1 MALGQLYEY
10 LVRRD
15 SVSIFEYMPEEL
27 LGTVESVDTSTVIV
41 KVENDD
47 KLRGLQV
54 NHLISIQSS
63 KVGQHLIGLVS
74 KIIRKSAY
82 SDPVAD
88 VSPEFGFN
96 IIKVILIGTHFDRDA
111 GKDNVFRRSLATI
124 PTINAECH
132 LIHGDRLKRFMQAIS
147 SIPEGEDAVSL
158 QIGNYSIDEDATAWL
173 NGNKLFQRHAVIV
186 GSTGSGKSWCV
197 AKILEQVASLKSADA
212 ILFDIHG
219 EYSTL
224 QGDSF
229 SHLKVAG
236 PNETIGEGTLFLP
249 YWLLTYEEMLS
260 LMLDRSDNNAPNQA
274 MMFNS
279 AVIEGKKQFLID
291 ADKAEMEAN
300 ITLDSPIPYN
310 LDALLFSLK
319 SKDEEMVPGAK
330 ANTEKQGPYF
340 GKLTRFIQ
348 RLETKQKDKRLN
360 FMFASEDDLL
370 SYDYMSVLCSK
381 LMLPSVAGKKG
392 VKIIDFS
399 EVPSDILPLIVSLI
413 ARIIFSVQQWTTV
426 EHRHPIAIFCDEAHL
441 YIPANTEKSIDDA
454 SLVTFERIS
463 KEGRKYGIGLVVISQ
478 RPSEVNRTVLSQSNN
493 FIAMR
498 LTNVDDQSVVKR
510 LLPDSLG
517 DYAEMLPIL
526 DIGEALVVGDASLL
540 PSRIRITPPTLK
552 PRSATIDFWDEW
564 SKDTTSVD
572 ISGAIEALRKQA
584 K

>member
-1 MALGQLYEY
+1 M
-10 LVRRD
+10 
-15 SVSIFEYMPEEL
+15 SIFEYSPEEL

-63 KVGQHLIGLVS
+63 KIGQHLIGLVS

-88 VSPEFGFN
+88 LSPEFGFN

-132 LIHGDRLKRFMQAIS
+132 LIHGARLKRFMQAIS
-147 SIPEGEDAVSL
+147 SIPEDEDTVSL

-197 AKILEQVASLKSADA
+197 AKILEQVAALKSADA

-229 SHLKVAG
+229 THLKVAG
-236 PNETIGEGTLFLP
+236 PNDAMGEGRLFLP

-279 AVIEGKKQFLID
+279 AVIEGKKKFLTD
-291 ADKAEMEAN
+291 ANKAEMEAN

-310 LDALLFSLK
+310 LDALLSFIK
-319 SKDEEMVPGAK
+319 SKDEEMIPGAK

-348 RLETKQKDKRLN
+348 RLETKRNDKRLN

-381 LMLPSVAGKKG
+381 LMLPAVSGKKG

-413 ARIIFSVQQWTTV
+413 ARVIFSVQQWTTV

-441 YIPANTEKSIDDA
+441 YIPANTEKSIDAA

-540 PSRIRITPPTLK
+540 PSRIRINPPNMK
-552 PRSATIDFWDEW
+552 PQSATIDFWDEW
-564 SKDTTSVD
+564 SKETTAID
-572 ISGAIEALRKQA
+572 IGNAIEALRKQS

>member
-1 MALGQLYEY
+1 MN
-10 LVRRD
+10 
-15 SVSIFEYMPEEL
+15 IFEYTPEEL
-27 LGTVESVDTSTVIV
+27 LGTVESVDTSIVIV

-63 KVGQHLIGLVS
+63 KIGQHLIGLVS

-82 SDPVAD
+82 SDPTAD
-88 VSPEFGFN
+88 LSPEFGFN

-132 LIHGDRLKRFMQAIS
+132 LIHGDRLKQFMQAIS

-197 AKILEQVASLKSADA
+197 AKILEQVAVLKSADA

-224 QGDSF
+224 QSDSF
-229 SHLKVAG
+229 THLKVAG
-236 PNETIGEGTLFLP
+236 PNDAIGEGMLFLP

-274 MMFNS
+274 MMFSS

-310 LDALLFSLK
+310 LNALLSFLK

-330 ANTEKQGPYF
+330 AGTEKQGPYF

-370 SYDYMSVLCSK
+370 SYNYMSVLCSK
-381 LMLPSVAGKKG
+381 LMLPAEEGKKG

-413 ARIIFSVQQWTTV
+413 ARVIFSVQQWTTV

-540 PSRIRITPPTLK
+540 PSRIRISPPTLK

-564 SKDTTSVD
+564 SKSTTTVD
-572 ISGAIEALRKQA
+572 ISGAIEALRKQS

>member
-1 MALGQLYEY
+1 M
-10 LVRRD
+10 
-15 SVSIFEYMPEEL
+15 SIFEYTPEEL
-27 LGTVESVDTSTVIV
+27 LGTIESVDTSTVIV

-63 KVGQHLIGLVS
+63 KIGQHLIGLVS

-82 SDPVAD
+82 SYPVAD
-88 VSPEFGFN
+88 LSPELGFN

-147 SIPEGEDAVSL
+147 SIPEGEDTVSL

-229 SHLKVAG
+229 THLKVAG
-236 PNETIGEGTLFLP
+236 PNDKMGEGMLFLP

-274 MMFNS
+274 MMFS
-279 AVIEGKKQFLID
+279 RAVIEGKKGFLRN

-300 ITLDSPIPYN
+300 ITLDSPVPYN
-310 LDALLFSLK
+310 LDILLEALK
-319 SKDEEMVPGAK
+319 AKDTEMVPGARS
-330 ANTEKQGPYF
+330 EKQGTYN

-370 SYDYMSVLCSK
+370 SYDYMSILCSK
-381 LMLPSVAGKKG
+381 LMLPSANGKKG

-413 ARIIFSVQQWTTV
+413 ARVIFSVQQWTTV

-540 PSRIRITPPTLK
+540 PSRIRIAPPKMK

-564 SKDTTSVD
+564 SKESTSVD
-572 ISGAIEALRKQA
+572 IGSAIEALRKQS

>member
-1 MALGQLYEY
+1 M
-10 LVRRD
+10 
-15 SVSIFEYMPEEL
+15 SIFTYSQDEL

-41 KVENDD
+41 KVDNDN

-82 SDPVAD
+82 SDTD
-88 VSPEFGFN
+88 VDMSPEFGFN
-96 IIKVILIGTHFDRDA
+96 IIKVILIGTHFD
-111 GKDNVFRRSLATI
+111 KDGSRENVFRRSLATI

-132 LIHGDRLKRFMQAIS
+132 LISGDRLKRFMQAIS

-197 AKILEQVASLKSADA
+197 AKILEQVAALKSADA

-224 QGDSF
+224 QGDNF
-229 SHLKVAG
+229 THLKVAG
-236 PNETIGEGTLFLP
+236 PNDGMEDGMLFLP

-260 LMLDRSDNNAPNQA
+260 LMLDRSDSNAPNQA
-274 MMFNS
+274 MMFS
-279 AVIEGKKQFLID
+279 STVIDGKKEFLKND
-291 ADKAEMEAN
+291 GKDEMEAN

-310 LDALLFSLK
+310 LDNLLNSLK
-319 SKDEEMVPGAK
+319 TKDTEMVSG
-330 ANTEKQGPYF
+330 TRGDKQGPYF

-360 FMFASEDDLL
+360 FMFSSEDHLL
-370 SYDYMSVLCSK
+370 SYDYMSELCNK
-381 LMLPSVAGKKG
+381 LMLPSIAGKKG

-413 ARIIFSVQQWTTV
+413 ARVIFSVQQWTTA

-540 PSRIRITPPTLK
+540 PSRIRIAPPNLK

-564 SKDTTSVD
+564 SKDSTEVD
-572 ISGAIEALRKQA
+572 IASAIEALRKQS

>member
-1 MALGQLYEY
+1 MGIFTY
-10 LVRRD
+10 LPD
-15 SVSIFEYMPEEL
+15 EL
-27 LGTVESVDTSTVIV
+27 LGTVESVDTSTVIIR
-41 KVENDD
+41 VENDD

-82 SDPVAD
+82 SDSAAD
-88 VSPEFGFN
+88 ITPELGFN
-96 IIKVILIGTHFDRDA
+96 IIKVILIGTHFDRD
-111 GKDNVFRRSLATI
+111 GDKENVFRRSLATI

-132 LIHGDRLKRFMQAIS
+132 LIHGERLKQFMQAIS
-147 SIPEGEDAVSL
+147 SIPEGEDAISL
-158 QIGNYSIDEDATAWL
+158 QIGHYSIDEDATAWL

-219 EYSTL
+219 EYSPL
-224 QGDSF
+224 QGESF

-236 PNETIGEGTLFLP
+236 PNDNIGNGILFLP

-260 LMLDRSDNNAPNQA
+260 LMLDRSDSNAPNQA
-274 MMFNS
+274 MMFSN
-279 AVIEGKKQFLID
+279 AVIDGKKAFLREVGNQ
-291 ADKAEMEAN
+291 EMEAN
-300 ITLDSPIPYN
+300 ITLDSPIPYSLNN
-310 LDALLFSLK
+310 LLNSLK
-319 SKDEEMVPGAK
+319 EKDTEMVQGA
-330 ANTEKQGPYF
+330 NNREKQGAYY

-348 RLETKQKDKRLN
+348 RLETKQRDKRLN
-360 FMFASEDDLL
+360 FMFSSDESLL
-370 SYDYMSVLCSK
+370 SYDYMGELCTK
-381 LMLPSVAGKKG
+381 LMAPSVDGKKG

-413 ARIIFSVQQWTTV
+413 ARVIFSVQQWTPV
-426 EHRHPIAIFCDEAHL
+426 DARHPIAIFCDEAHL

-463 KEGRKYGIGLVVISQ
+463 KEGRKYGVGLVVISQ

-540 PSRIRITPPTLK
+540 PSRIRVTAPNLK

-564 SKDTTSVD
+564 SKEKTAVD
-572 ISGAIEALRKQA
+572 LRNAIEALRKQSR
-584 K
+584 

>member
-1 MALGQLYEY
+1 
-10 LVRRD
+10 
-15 SVSIFEYMPEEL
+15 
-27 LGTVESVDTSTVIV
+27 
-41 KVENDD
+41 
-47 KLRGLQV
+47 
-54 NHLISIQSS
+54 
-63 KVGQHLIGLVS
+63 
-74 KIIRKSAY
+74 
-82 SDPVAD
+82 
-88 VSPEFGFN
+88 
-96 IIKVILIGTHFDRDA
+96 
-111 GKDNVFRRSLATI
+111 
-124 PTINAECH
+124 
-132 LIHGDRLKRFMQAIS
+132 MQAIS
-147 SIPEGEDAVSL
+147 SIPAGEDTVSL

-197 AKILEQVASLKSADA
+197 AKILEQVAALKSADA

-219 EYSTL
+219 EYSPL

-229 SHLKVAG
+229 THLKVAG
-236 PNETIGEGTLFLP
+236 PNDDIQDGMLFLP

-274 MMFNS
+274 MMFSS
-279 AVIEGKKQFLID
+279 AVIDGKKEFLRN
-291 ADKAEMEAN
+291 ADKTEMEAN
-300 ITLDSPIPYN
+300 ITLDSPIPYSLDN
-310 LDALLFSLK
+310 LLAFLK
-319 SKDEEMVPGAK
+319 SKDTEMVSGSRS
-330 ANTEKQGPYF
+330 EKQGPYF

-360 FMFASEDDLL
+360 FMFSSDPHLL
-370 SYDYMSVLCSK
+370 SYDYMSELCGK
-381 LMLPSVAGKKG
+381 LMLPSVSGKNG

-413 ARIIFSVQQWTTV
+413 ARVIFSVQQWTTAD
-426 EHRHPIAIFCDEAHL
+426 HRHPIAIFCDEAHL

-540 PSRIRITPPTLK
+540 PSRIRIAPPNMK

-564 SKDTTSVD
+564 SKESTAVD
-572 ISGAIEALRKQA
+572 IASAIEALRKQS

>member
-1 MALGQLYEY
+1 M
-10 LVRRD
+10 
-15 SVSIFEYMPEEL
+15 
-27 LGTVESVDTSTVIV
+27 
-41 KVENDD
+41 
-47 KLRGLQV
+47 
-54 NHLISIQSS
+54 
-63 KVGQHLIGLVS
+63 
-74 KIIRKSAY
+74 
-82 SDPVAD
+82 
-88 VSPEFGFN
+88 
-96 IIKVILIGTHFDRDA
+96 
-111 GKDNVFRRSLATI
+111 
-124 PTINAECH
+124 
-132 LIHGDRLKRFMQAIS
+132 
-147 SIPEGEDAVSL
+147 

-197 AKILEQVASLKSADA
+197 AKILEQVAALKSADA

-219 EYSTL
+219 EYSPL

-229 SHLKVAG
+229 THLKVAG
-236 PNETIGEGTLFLP
+236 PNDDIQDGMLFLP

-274 MMFNS
+274 MMFSS
-279 AVIEGKKQFLID
+279 AVIDGKKEFLRN
-291 ADKAEMEAN
+291 ADKTEMEAN
-300 ITLDSPIPYN
+300 ITLDSPIPYSLDN
-310 LDALLFSLK
+310 LLAFLK
-319 SKDEEMVPGAK
+319 SKDTEMVSGSRS
-330 ANTEKQGPYF
+330 EKQGPYF

-360 FMFASEDDLL
+360 FMFSSDPHLL
-370 SYDYMSVLCSK
+370 SYDYMSELCGK
-381 LMLPSVAGKKG
+381 LMLPSVSGKKG

-413 ARIIFSVQQWTTV
+413 ARVIFSVQQWTTAD
-426 EHRHPIAIFCDEAHL
+426 HRHPIAIFCDEAHL

-540 PSRIRITPPTLK
+540 PSRIRIAPPNMK

-564 SKDTTSVD
+564 SKESTAVD
-572 ISGAIEALRKQA
+572 IASAIEALRKQS

>member
-1 MALGQLYEY
+1 M
-10 LVRRD
+10 
-15 SVSIFEYMPEEL
+15 SIFTYTPEEL

-63 KVGQHLIGLVS
+63 RVGQHLIGLVS

-82 SDPVAD
+82 SDPSAD
-88 VSPEFGFN
+88 VIPELGFN
-96 IIKVILIGTHFDRDA
+96 VIKVILIGTHFDRDG
-111 GKDNVFRRSLATI
+111 GKENVFRRSLSTV

-132 LIHGDRLKRFMQAIS
+132 LIHGERLKKFMQAIS
-147 SIPEGEDAVSL
+147 SIPEGEDTVSL

-197 AKILEQVASLKSADA
+197 AKILEQVAALKSSNAL
-212 ILFDIHG
+212 LFDIHG

-224 QGDSF
+224 QGDNF
-229 SHLKVAG
+229 QHLKVAG
-236 PNETIGEGTLFLP
+236 PNDSIQEGMLFLP

-260 LMLDRSDNNAPNQA
+260 LMLDRSDSNAPNQA
-274 MMFNS
+274 MMFSS
-279 AVIEGKKQFLID
+279 AVIDGKKNFLRD
-291 ADKAEMEAN
+291 SGKTEMEAN
-300 ITLDSPIPYN
+300 ITLDSPIPYS
-310 LDALLFSLK
+310 LDKLLIYLK
-319 SKDEEMVPGAK
+319 SKDTEMVPGANNK
-330 ANTEKQGPYF
+330 EKQGTYF
-340 GKLTRFIQ
+340 SKLTRFIQ

-360 FMFASEDDLL
+360 FMFCSDESLL
-370 SYDYMSVLCSK
+370 TYDYMAELCSK
-381 LMLPSVAGKKG
+381 LMLPSNDGRNG

-413 ARIIFSVQQWTTV
+413 ARVIFSVQQWAST
-426 EHRHPIAIFCDEAHL
+426 ENRHPIAIFCDEAHL

-540 PSRIRITPPTLK
+540 PSRIRVSPPNLK

-564 SKDTTSVD
+564 SKTSNKVD
-572 ISGAIEALRKQA
+572 IVSAIESLRKQS

>member
-1 MALGQLYEY
+1 M
-10 LVRRD
+10 
-15 SVSIFEYMPEEL
+15 SIFEYTPEEL

-63 KVGQHLIGLVS
+63 KIGQHLIGLVS

-82 SDPVAD
+82 SYPVAD
-88 VSPEFGFN
+88 LSPEFGFN

-147 SIPEGEDAVSL
+147 SIPEGEDTVSL

-197 AKILEQVASLKSADA
+197 AKILEQVAVLKSADA

-224 QGDSF
+224 QSDSF
-229 SHLKVAG
+229 THLKVAG
-236 PNETIGEGTLFLP
+236 PNDAMGEGMLFLP

-274 MMFNS
+274 MMFS
-279 AVIEGKKQFLID
+279 GAVIEGKKQFLID
-291 ADKAEMEAN
+291 AGKAEMEAN

-310 LDALLFSLK
+310 LSALLSFLK

-330 ANTEKQGPYF
+330 AGTEKQGPYF

-381 LMLPSVAGKKG
+381 LMLPAEEGKKG

-413 ARIIFSVQQWTTV
+413 ARVIFSVQQWTTV

-540 PSRIRITPPTLK
+540 PSRIRISPPALK

-564 SKDTTSVD
+564 SKSTPSVD
-572 ISGAIEALRKQA
+572 ISGAIEALRKQS

>member
-1 MALGQLYEY
+1 M
-10 LVRRD
+10 
-15 SVSIFEYMPEEL
+15 SIFTYTPEEL
-27 LGTVESVDTSTVIV
+27 LGTVESVDTSTIIV

-54 NHLISIQSS
+54 NHLITIQSS
-63 KVGQHLIGLVS
+63 RVGQHLIGLVS

-82 SDPVAD
+82 SEPIAELT
-88 VSPEFGFN
+88 PELGYN
-96 IIKVILIGTHFDRDA
+96 IIKIILIGTHFD
-111 GKDNVFRRSLATI
+111 KDGQKENVFRRSLATV

-132 LIHGDRLKRFMQAIS
+132 LIYGDKLKNFMQAIS
-147 SIPEGEDAVSL
+147 SIPEGEDTVCL
-158 QIGNYSIDEDATAWL
+158 EIGNYSIDEEATAWL

-197 AKILEQVASLKSADA
+197 ARVLEQVADLKSADA

-224 QGDSF
+224 QGVSF
-229 SHLKVAG
+229 THLKVAG
-236 PNETIGEGTLFLP
+236 PNDDSGEGILFLP

-274 MMFNS
+274 MMFS
-279 AVIEGKKQFLID
+279 GAVIDGKKEFLRE
-291 ADKAEMEAN
+291 ANKAEMEAI
-300 ITLDSPIPYN
+300 ITLDSPVPYR
-310 LDALLFSLK
+310 LDRLLDFLK
-319 SKDEEMVPGAK
+319 AKDVEMVSGSK
-330 ANTEKQGPYF
+330 TEKQGPYF

-360 FMFASEDDLL
+360 FMFSNNESLL
-370 SYDYMSVLCSK
+370 SYDYMMELCSK
-381 LMLPSVAGKKG
+381 LMMPANDGEKG

-413 ARIIFSVQQWTTV
+413 ARVIFSVQQWASI
-426 EHRHPIAIFCDEAHL
+426 ENRHPIAIFCDEAHL
-441 YIPANTEKSIDDA
+441 YIPAHTEKSVDDA
-454 SLVTFERIS
+454 SLVTFERLS

-498 LTNVDDQSVVKR
+498 LTNVDDQAVVKR

-526 DIGEALVVGDASLL
+526 DIGEALIVGDASLL
-540 PSRIRITPPTLK
+540 PSRIRITPPRLK

-564 SKDTTSVD
+564 SKTSAAVD
-572 ISGAIEALRKQA
+572 IASAIEALRKQS

>member
-1 MALGQLYEY
+1 MG
-10 LVRRD
+10 
-15 SVSIFEYMPEEL
+15 IFTYSPDEL
-27 LGTVESVDTSTVIV
+27 LGTVESVDTSTVIIR
-41 KVENDD
+41 VENDD

-82 SDPVAD
+82 SDSAAD
-88 VSPEFGFN
+88 ITPELGFN
-96 IIKVILIGTHFDRDA
+96 IIKVILIGTHFDRD
-111 GKDNVFRRSLATI
+111 GDKENVFRRSLATI

-132 LIHGDRLKRFMQAIS
+132 LIHGERLKQFMQAIS

-158 QIGNYSIDEDATAWL
+158 QIGHYSIDEDATAWL

-219 EYSTL
+219 EYSPL
-224 QGDSF
+224 QGESF

-236 PNETIGEGTLFLP
+236 PNDNIGNGILFLP

-260 LMLDRSDNNAPNQA
+260 LMLDRSDSNAPNQA
-274 MMFNS
+274 MMFSN
-279 AVIEGKKQFLID
+279 AVIDGKKAFLREVGNQ
-291 ADKAEMEAN
+291 EMEAN
-300 ITLDSPIPYN
+300 ITLDSPIPYSLNN
-310 LDALLFSLK
+310 LLNSLK
-319 SKDEEMVPGAK
+319 EKDTEMVQGA
-330 ANTEKQGPYF
+330 NNREKQGAYY

-348 RLETKQKDKRLN
+348 RLETKQRDKRLN
-360 FMFASEDDLL
+360 FMFSSDESLL
-370 SYDYMSVLCSK
+370 SYDYMGELCTK
-381 LMLPSVAGKKG
+381 LMAPSVDGKKG

-413 ARIIFSVQQWTTV
+413 ARVIFSVQQWTPV
-426 EHRHPIAIFCDEAHL
+426 DARHPIAIFCDEAHL

-463 KEGRKYGIGLVVISQ
+463 KEGRKYGVGLVVISQ

-540 PSRIRITPPTLK
+540 PSRIRVTAPNLK

-564 SKDTTSVD
+564 SKEKTAVD
-572 ISGAIEALRKQA
+572 LHNAIEALRKQSR
-584 K
+584 

>member
-1 MALGQLYEY
+1 M
-10 LVRRD
+10 
-15 SVSIFEYMPEEL
+15 SIFEYTPEEL

-63 KVGQHLIGLVS
+63 KIGQHLIGLVS

-82 SDPVAD
+82 SDPIAD
-88 VSPEFGFN
+88 ITPELGFN

-111 GKDNVFRRSLATI
+111 GKENVFRRSLATI

-197 AKILEQVASLKSADA
+197 AKILEQVAVLKSADA

-224 QGDSF
+224 QGDNF
-229 SHLKVAG
+229 IHLKVAG
-236 PNETIGEGTLFLP
+236 PNDVMEEGILFLP

-274 MMFNS
+274 MMFS
-279 AVIEGKKQFLID
+279 GAVIDGKKDFLRN

-310 LDALLFSLK
+310 LDELLSFLK
-319 SKDEEMVPGAK
+319 SKDTEMVPGARG
-330 ANTEKQGPYF
+330 EKQGTYN

-360 FMFASEDDLL
+360 FMFAADDALL

-381 LMLPSVAGKKG
+381 LMLPSIAGKKG

-413 ARIIFSVQQWTTV
+413 ARVIFSVQQWTTV

-540 PSRIRITPPTLK
+540 PSRIRITPPNMK

-564 SKDTTSVD
+564 SKESTSVD
-572 ISGAIEALRKQA
+572 ISGAIEALRKQS

>member
-1 MALGQLYEY
+1 M
-10 LVRRD
+10 RRGIM
-15 SVSIFEYMPEEL
+15 SIFEYTPEEL

-63 KVGQHLIGLVS
+63 KIGQHLIGLVS

-82 SDPVAD
+82 SDPVAEL
-88 VSPEFGFN
+88 SPEFGFN

-147 SIPEGEDAVSL
+147 SIPEGEDMVSL

-197 AKILEQVASLKSADA
+197 AKILEQVAVLKSADA

-224 QGDSF
+224 QNDNF
-229 SHLKVAG
+229 THLKVAG
-236 PNETIGEGTLFLP
+236 PNDAMGEGMLFLP

-274 MMFNS
+274 MMFSN

-291 ADKAEMEAN
+291 AGKAEMEAN

-310 LDALLFSLK
+310 LSALLFFLK

-330 ANTEKQGPYF
+330 VGTEKQGTYF

-370 SYDYMSVLCSK
+370 SYDYMSELCSK
-381 LMLPSVAGKKG
+381 LMLPAEEGKKG

-399 EVPSDILPLIVSLI
+399 EVPSDIFPLIVSLI
-413 ARIIFSVQQWTTV
+413 ARVIFSVQQWTTV

-463 KEGRKYGIGLVVISQ
+463 KEGRKYGIDLVAISQ

-498 LTNVDDQSVVKR
+498 LTNVDD
-510 LLPDSLG
+510 
-517 DYAEMLPIL
+517 
-526 DIGEALVVGDASLL
+526 
-540 PSRIRITPPTLK
+540 
-552 PRSATIDFWDEW
+552 
-564 SKDTTSVD
+564 
-572 ISGAIEALRKQA
+572 
-584 K
+584 

>member
-1 MALGQLYEY
+1 M
-10 LVRRD
+10 
-15 SVSIFEYMPEEL
+15 SIFTYEQDEL

-41 KVENDD
+41 RVDNDD

-63 KVGQHLIGLVS
+63 KIGQHLIGLVS

-82 SDPVAD
+82 SDATAD
-88 VSPEFGFN
+88 VVAELGFN
-96 IIKVILIGTHFDRDA
+96 IIKVILIGTHFDKE
-111 GKDNVFRRSLATI
+111 GEKENVFRRSLATV

-132 LIHGDRLKRFMQAIS
+132 LIHGERLKKFMQAIS

-197 AKILEQVASLKSADA
+197 AKILEQVAELKSANA

-224 QGDSF
+224 TGESF
-229 SHLKVAG
+229 THLKVAG
-236 PNETIGEGTLFLP
+236 PNDSIEEGKLFLP

-274 MMFNS
+274 MMFSS
-279 AVIEGKKQFLID
+279 AVIEGKKQFLRN
-291 ADKAEMEAN
+291 ADKIEMEAN
-300 ITLDSPIPYN
+300 ITLDSPVPYS
-310 LDALLFSLK
+310 LDSLLDTLK
-319 SKDEEMVPGAK
+319 QKDTEMVPGARG
-330 ANTEKQGPYF
+330 EKQGTYN

-360 FMFASEDDLL
+360 FLFSNDESLL
-370 SYDYMSVLCSK
+370 NYDYMSVLCSK
-381 LMLPSVAGKKG
+381 LMQPSVDGKKG

-413 ARIIFSVQQWTTV
+413 ARVIFSVQQWANI
-426 EHRHPIAIFCDEAHL
+426 ENRHPIALFCDEAHL
-441 YIPANTEKSIDDA
+441 YIPSKTEKSIDDA

-540 PSRIRITPPTLK
+540 PSRIRVSAPILK

-564 SKDTTSVD
+564 SKKSANVD
-572 ISGAIEALRKQA
+572 IVNSIEALRKQS

>member
-1 MALGQLYEY
+1 MGIFTY
-10 LVRRD
+10 L
-15 SVSIFEYMPEEL
+15 PNEL
-27 LGTVESVDTSTVIV
+27 LGTVESVDTSTVIIR
-41 KVENDD
+41 VENDD
-47 KLRGLQV
+47 RLRGLQV
-54 NHLISIQSS
+54 NHLVAIQSS
-63 KVGQHLIGLVS
+63 RVGQHLIGLVA
-74 KIIRKSAY
+74 KIIRKSA
-82 SDPVAD
+82 SSNAD
-88 VSPEFGFN
+88 TELVPEFGFN
-96 IIKVILIGTHFDRDA
+96 IIKVILIGTHFDRA
-111 GKDNVFRRSLATI
+111 GERDNVFRRSLATI
-124 PTINAECH
+124 PTINAECY
-132 LIHGDRLKRFMQAIS
+132 LVHGERLKKFMQAIS
-147 SIPEGEDAVSL
+147 SIPANGDTVSL

-197 AKILEQVASLKSADA
+197 AKILEQVAGLKSADA

-219 EYSTL
+219 EYTTL
-224 QGDSF
+224 QGDNF
-229 SHLKVAG
+229 LHLRVAG
-236 PNETIGEGTLFLP
+236 PNDSLGDGVLFLP

-260 LMLDRSDNNAPNQA
+260 LMLDRSDSNAPNQA
-274 MMFNS
+274 MIFSNE
-279 AVIEGKKQFLID
+279 VINGKKSFLRD
-291 ADKAEMEAN
+291 DNKTEMEAN

-310 LDALLFSLK
+310 LSSLLETLK
-319 SKDEEMVPGAK
+319 RKDTEMVSG
-330 ANTEKQGPYF
+330 TRGEKQGPYF

-348 RLETKQKDKRLN
+348 RLETKHQDKRLN
-360 FMFASEDDLL
+360 FMFSNDGSLL
-370 SYDYMSVLCSK
+370 TYDYMAKLCNN
-381 LMLPSVAGKKG
+381 LMAPSNNGMKG

-413 ARIIFSVQQWTTV
+413 ARIIFSVQQWTDAS
-426 EHRHPIAIFCDEAHL
+426 HRHPIAIFCDEAHL

-498 LTNVDDQSVVKR
+498 LTNVDDQAVVKR

-540 PSRIRITPPTLK
+540 PSRIRVSPPELK

-564 SKDTTSVD
+564 SKDASKVD
-572 ISGAIEALRKQA
+572 ISGAIEALRKQSR
-584 K
+584 

>member
-1 MALGQLYEY
+1 M
-10 LVRRD
+10 RRD

>member
-1 MALGQLYEY
+1 M
-10 LVRRD
+10 
-15 SVSIFEYMPEEL
+15 SIFSYTEEEL

-41 KVENDD
+41 KVDNDN

-63 KVGQHLIGLVS
+63 KIGQHLIGLVS

-82 SDPVAD
+82 SDTD
-88 VSPEFGFN
+88 VDISPEFGFN
-96 IIKVILIGTHFDRDA
+96 IIKVILIGTHYDKEGSRE
-111 GKDNVFRRSLATI
+111 NVFRRSLATI

-132 LIHGDRLKRFMQAIS
+132 LIQGDRLKRFMQAIS
-147 SIPEGEDAVSL
+147 SIPEGEDTVSL

-173 NGNKLFQRHAVIV
+173 NGNRLFQRHAVIV

-224 QGDSF
+224 QVDSF
-229 SHLKVAG
+229 THLKVAG
-236 PNETIGEGTLFLP
+236 PNDAMGEGMLFLP

-260 LMLDRSDNNAPNQA
+260 LMLDRSDSNAPNQA
-274 MMFNS
+274 MMFSS
-279 AVIEGKKQFLID
+279 AVIDGKKEFLKND
-291 ADKAEMEAN
+291 GKDEMEAN

-310 LDALLFSLK
+310 LDNLLNSLK
-319 SKDEEMVPGAK
+319 TKDTEMVSGARG
-330 ANTEKQGPYF
+330 EKQGPYF

-360 FMFASEDDLL
+360 FMFSAEAHLL
-370 SYDYMSVLCSK
+370 SYGYMSELCSK

-413 ARIIFSVQQWTTV
+413 ARVIFSVQQWTTA

-498 LTNVDDQSVVKR
+498 LTNADDQSVVKR

-526 DIGEALVVGDASLL
+526 DIGEALVVGDSSLL
-540 PSRIRITPPTLK
+540 PSRIRIAPPNMK

-564 SKDTTSVD
+564 SKDSTSVD
-572 ISGAIEALRKQA
+572 IAGAIEALRKQS

>member
-1 MALGQLYEY
+1 M
-10 LVRRD
+10 
-15 SVSIFEYMPEEL
+15 SIFEYTSEEL

-88 VSPEFGFN
+88 LSPELGFN

-219 EYSTL
+219 EYSTM

-229 SHLKVAG
+229 THLKVAG
-236 PNETIGEGTLFLP
+236 PNDEMGEGTLFLP

-274 MMFNS
+274 MMFSS
-279 AVIEGKKQFLID
+279 AVIEGKKEFLRN
-291 ADKAEMEAN
+291 ANKAEMEAN
-300 ITLDSPIPYN
+300 ITLDSPVPYS
-310 LDALLFSLK
+310 LDILLEALK
-319 SKDEEMVPGAK
+319 AKDTEMVPGARG
-330 ANTEKQGPYF
+330 EKQGTYN

-360 FMFASEDDLL
+360 FMFASADDLL
-370 SYDYMSVLCSK
+370 SYDYMSILCSK
-381 LMLPSVAGKKG
+381 LMLPSANGKKG

-413 ARIIFSVQQWTTV
+413 ARVIFSVQQWTTV

-540 PSRIRITPPTLK
+540 PSRIRIAPPEMK
-552 PRSATIDFWDEW
+552 PRIATIDFWDEW
-564 SKDTTSVD
+564 SKESTSVD
-572 ISGAIEALRKQA
+572 IGSAIEALRKQS

>member
-1 MALGQLYEY
+1 M
-10 LVRRD
+10 
-15 SVSIFEYMPEEL
+15 SIFEYTSEEL

-88 VSPEFGFN
+88 LSPELGFN

-219 EYSTL
+219 EYSTM

-229 SHLKVAG
+229 THLKVAG
-236 PNETIGEGTLFLP
+236 PNDEMGEGTLFLP

-274 MMFNS
+274 MMFSS
-279 AVIEGKKQFLID
+279 AVIEGKKEFLRN

-300 ITLDSPIPYN
+300 ITLDSPVPYS
-310 LDALLFSLK
+310 LDILLEALK
-319 SKDEEMVPGAK
+319 AKDTEMVPGARG
-330 ANTEKQGPYF
+330 EKQGTYN

-370 SYDYMSVLCSK
+370 SYDYMSILCSK
-381 LMLPSVAGKKG
+381 LMLPSANGKKG

-413 ARIIFSVQQWTTV
+413 ARVIFSVQQWTTV

-540 PSRIRITPPTLK
+540 PSRIRIAPPEMK

-564 SKDTTSVD
+564 SKESTSVD
-572 ISGAIEALRKQA
+572 IGSAIEALRKQS

>member
-1 MALGQLYEY
+1 MC
-10 LVRRD
+10 
-15 SVSIFEYMPEEL
+15 IFEYTPDEL
-27 LGTVESVDTSTVIV
+27 LGTVESVDTATVVV

-63 KVGQHLIGLVS
+63 KIGQRLIGLVS

-82 SDPVAD
+82 SDPTAD
-88 VSPEFGFN
+88 LSPELGFN
-96 IIKVILIGTHFDRDA
+96 IIKVVLIGTHFDRDA
-111 GKDNVFRRSLATI
+111 GKENVFRRSLATI

-132 LIHGDRLKRFMQAIS
+132 LIHGERLKRFMQAIS
-147 SIPEGEDAVSL
+147 SIPEGEDTVSL

-197 AKILEQVASLKSADA
+197 AKVLEQVAALKSADA

-229 SHLKVAG
+229 THFKVAG
-236 PNETIGEGTLFLP
+236 PNDALEKGMLFLP

-274 MMFNS
+274 MMFS
-279 AVIEGKKQFLID
+279 CAVIDGKKEFLKN

-300 ITLDSPIPYN
+300 ITLDSPIPYCLN
-310 LDALLFSLK
+310 TLLDFLK
-319 SKDEEMVPGAK
+319 SKDEEMVSG
-330 ANTEKQGPYF
+330 TRGEKQGPYF

-348 RLETKQKDKRLN
+348 RLEAKQKDKRLN
-360 FMFASEDDLL
+360 FMFSSDESLL
-370 SYDYMSVLCSK
+370 SYDYMSELCRK
-381 LMLPSVAGKKG
+381 LMLPAVAGKKG

-413 ARIIFSVQQWTTV
+413 ARVIFSVQQWTTV
-426 EHRHPIAIFCDEAHL
+426 ENRHPIAIFCDEAHL

-493 FIAMR
+493 FITMR
-498 LTNVDDQSVVKR
+498 LTNADDQSVVKR

-517 DYAEMLPIL
+517 DYAEMLPML

-540 PSRIRITPPTLK
+540 PSRIRITPPNLK

-564 SKDTTSVD
+564 SKESVSAD
-572 ISGAIEALRKQA
+572 ISGAIEALRKQS